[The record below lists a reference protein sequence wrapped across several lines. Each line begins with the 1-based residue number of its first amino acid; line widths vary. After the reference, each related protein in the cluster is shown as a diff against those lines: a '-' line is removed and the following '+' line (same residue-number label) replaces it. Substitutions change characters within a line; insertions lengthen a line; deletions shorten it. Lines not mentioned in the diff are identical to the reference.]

1 LRHVQR
7 TALWWQR
14 RCHRIFRIFDA
25 LSTQH
30 QAFGGQPGFPS
41 GDGGA
46 PFQLVRVMQTKDRET
61 RRRGAWMVFAIIGF
75 VGGVVTVIVLVR
87 LWDRL

>member
-1 LRHVQR
+1 
-7 TALWWQR
+7 
-14 RCHRIFRIFDA
+14 
-25 LSTQH
+25 
-30 QAFGGQPGFPS
+30 
-41 GDGGA
+41 
-46 PFQLVRVMQTKDRET
+46 MQTKDRET